1 MREPV
6 TWDRGGDPVGIAAVV
21 HPGWVQ
27 RALTAEDWR
36 GFPGNEPGGGDGS
49 SKVERLAQQIFD
61 KLAELHI
68 TYVHE
73 PAESVPGAQRVR
85 AVDEVLPLGQA
96 TCLDMCATFCS
107 AALDAGIYPLLLT
120 VHQEEYQRHALVL
133 VPVDRRWSFGVPAF
147 LSEGFSR
154 SPLVLGGDDIRELV
168 ANVPDDAM
176 GTWLAIDVEQA
187 TYSADR
193 DAGDWACAI
202 AAGASYVK
210 EWDWDVCV
218 DVGGIRAQQDNSSEL
233 PTLARTEKVLAP
245 GYLPLP
251 DDSTPL
257 QMIRTRYG
265 VVPFCS
271 RPEYR
276 ELREWAVGTAR
287 SSGRKPD
294 VSVAVLT
301 GAGGAGKTRMAAQL
315 CHDLEVLGWY
325 TGFAPAKSAMENDDL
340 TYLAELTTELLVV
353 VDYAEESRQEQLA
366 ALLRALRGRRSP
378 TRIVLTARGIDAWWE
393 DFREELE
400 SDGIQLGQGLVKE
413 LEPRPDPVLLYRQ
426 AVRGFS
432 KVINGANP
440 PEVVIPEHAGDT
452 ALDIVLRAWLAVVD
466 DSGMQDPQSERLVD
480 RGARSAR
487 ASNLNARDSLYD
499 RVLRLEFNRWRTF
512 PELRDISLIH
522 LRRIA
527 ATLSLLSP
535 DASQIDNVL
544 SRLLEWKNEHLRRS
558 RLAEL
563 LNTTLL
569 GSDGDGGVSLRP
581 DPVAEHLILSVFG
594 GDLDQV
600 DAVLPGDPL
609 DVPGI
614 SEPDASEGTVTRAI
628 MLGQQAQNL
637 SQVITRAASQD
648 RESAVRLACHVLK
661 ACPHLWSSALEVA
674 LAQGGPFAHALEQLI
689 ESGTELPCEEIENSI
704 PLGHSALQGTA
715 LAALQH
721 MEVSAERD
729 PVQRARYLHNLANRL
744 LGVGRSGEALEVAQE
759 AVGLYRELVEVSPAA
774 YTPDLAASLNNLAGF
789 LSGVG
794 RSGEALEVAQ
804 EAVDLYRELAQASP
818 AAYTPDLAGALNNL
832 ATILSGVGRSGEA
845 LEVAQEAVDLYR
857 ELAQASP
864 AAYTPDLAGAL
875 NNLANILSEE
885 GQYEEAFNVFTE
897 GFDRFSP
904 SVRSWLLLARA
915 MWRDEGQEEDLKEA
929 AREANHP
936 DDPAFLGPTRRMVAQ
951 ALAEAG
957 CDDLDLPAWATA
969 TVDESVSTR
978 ITDWRRCRDLKEQA
992 AHLKS
997 NWASLSKSDRD
1008 ALAAVADRDVDIPAI
1023 KGLLSLVDAV
1033 MVEGVDSVVAWLNSV
1048 DHAQNLAASWYSAHT
1063 SGRGASFVR
1072 TQLRE
1077 QDENSTSGT
1086 DQPGD
1091 ADENY
1096 QSLAGPEVRSLVLG
1110 VLEAN
1115 LPEEVFTEFRRTLE
1129 LAELSDA
1136 DIAYAVLASDED
1148 AEDALKELLEAGH
1161 WRAMLMVPGLRPGLE
1176 EKSIHGCVAAAL
1188 HAAVSEHPEQA
1199 RDLLRSAYRKADPG
1213 DRILIEVLMSKA
1225 SRADDCPQEI
1235 ADLCAWFLKETSLRG
1250 EAGNSSPT
1258 SPS

>member
-6 TWDRGGDPVGIAAVV
+6 TWDRGGDPAGIAAVV

-36 GFPGNEPGGGDGS
+36 GFPGNEPGGGEGF
-49 SKVERLAQQIFD
+49 SKVERIAQQIFD

-73 PAESVPGAQRVR
+73 PAESLPGAQRVR
-85 AVDEVLPLGQA
+85 AVDEVLSLGQA
-96 TCLDMCATFCS
+96 TCLDMCAAFCS

-120 VHQEEYQRHALVL
+120 VRQEEHRRHALVL
-133 VPVDRRWSFGVPAF
+133 VPLDIRWSFGVPA
-147 LSEGFSR
+147 LLDEGFSR
-154 SPLVLGGDDIRELV
+154 SPLFIDGDDVRDLV

-176 GTWLAIDVEQA
+176 GSWLAIDVEQA

-193 DAGDWACAI
+193 DAGDWACVI
-202 AAGASYVK
+202 ASGASYVK

-257 QMIRTRYG
+257 QMIQTRYG

-276 ELREWAVGTAR
+276 ELKEWAVGTAK
-287 SSGRKPD
+287 SPGRRPD

-325 TGFAPAKSAMENDDL
+325 TGFAPAKSAMENNDL

-393 DFREELE
+393 EFREELE

-413 LEPRPDPVLLYRQ
+413 LEPRPDPVLLYHR

-432 KVINGANP
+432 KVINRVNP
-440 PEVVIPEHAGDT
+440 PEVAIPEHVGGT
-452 ALDIVLRAWLAVVD
+452 ALDIVLRAWLSVVN
-466 DSGMQDPQSERLVD
+466 DSGMQDPQFEPSVE
-480 RGARSAR
+480 RGARGAR
-487 ASNLNARDSLYD
+487 ATIPNARDSLYD

-512 PELRDISLIH
+512 PEPQGISLIH

-527 ATLSLLSP
+527 ATLSLLVP
-535 DASQIDNVL
+535 DASRVDDVL
-544 SRLLEWKNEHLRRS
+544 SRLPEWKDERLRRS

-563 LNTTLL
+563 LSTTLL
-569 GSDGDGGVSLRP
+569 RSAGDGGVSLRP

-594 GDLDQV
+594 HEPDQV

-609 DVPGI
+609 EVPGI
-614 SEPDASEGTVTRAI
+614 SEPDASEATVTRAV

-648 RESAVRLACHVLK
+648 RESATALAQHVLM

-674 LAQGGPFAHALEQLI
+674 LVQGGPFADALERLI
-689 ESGTELPCEEIENSI
+689 ESGAELPFEEIERAI
-704 PLGHSALQGTA
+704 PLGHGTLRGAA
-715 LAALQH
+715 LAALQR
-721 MEVSAERD
+721 MDVSAERD
-729 PVQRARYLHNLANRL
+729 PVRRARYLLKLANRL
-744 LGVGRSGEALEVAQE
+744 SDVGRSGEALEVA
-759 AVGLYRELVEVSPAA
+759 R
-774 YTPDLAASLNNLAGF
+774 
-789 LSGVG
+789 
-794 RSGEALEVAQ
+794 
-804 EAVDLYRELAQASP
+804 EAVDLYRVLAQASP
-818 AAYTPDLAGALNNL
+818 AAYTPGLAGALNNL
-832 ATILSGVGRSGEA
+832 ATILS
-845 LEVAQEAVDLYR
+845 
-857 ELAQASP
+857 
-864 AAYTPDLAGAL
+864 
-875 NNLANILSEE
+875 EE
-885 GQYEEAFNVFTE
+885 GQYEEALNVFTE
-897 GFDRFSP
+897 GFDRFS
-904 SVRSWLLLARA
+904 SCALRSRLLFARA
-915 MWRDEGQEEDLKEA
+915 EWRDEGQEEDLKEA
-929 AREANHP
+929 AREADQS
-936 DDPAFLGPTRRMVAQ
+936 DDPAFLGPTRRMLVQ
-951 ALAEAG
+951 ALADAG
-957 CDDLDLPAWATA
+957 CNDAGLPAWATA
-969 TVDESVSTR
+969 TVDESVRTR
-978 ITDWRRCRDLKEQA
+978 ITVWLRCHDLKEQA
-992 AHLKS
+992 AHLK
-997 NWASLSKSDRD
+997 NGWASSLKSDRD
-1008 ALAAVADRDVDIPAI
+1008 ALAVEAERYVNIPAI
-1023 KGLLSLVDAV
+1023 GRLLSLVDLV
-1033 MVEGVDSVVAWLNSV
+1033 MVEGVDSVVAWMNDF
-1048 DHAQNLAASWYSAHT
+1048 DHAQNLAVDWYSAHT
-1063 SGRGASFVR
+1063 SGRGVSFLR
-1072 TQLRE
+1072 TQLR
-1077 QDENSTSGT
+1077 QRDEDSVSGA
-1086 DQPGD
+1086 DQPGH
-1091 ADENY
+1091 ADED
-1096 QSLAGPEVRSLVLG
+1096 SWALSDPGVKALVLE

-1115 LPEEVFTEFRRTLE
+1115 LPEEVFTELRRTLE

-1148 AEDALKELLEAGH
+1148 AEDALKELLEAGR
-1161 WRAMLMVPGLRPGLE
+1161 WRAMLIVPDLRPGLE
-1176 EKSIHGCVAAAL
+1176 EKSIHGGVAASL
-1188 HAAVSEHPEQA
+1188 HVAVSEQPGQA
-1199 RDLLRSAYRKADPG
+1199 HDLLRSAYRKADPG

-1235 ADLCAWFLKETSLRG
+1235 ADLCAWFLKERSLRG

-1258 SPS
+1258 SLS